1 MAGIQT
7 GVSRTSPHLTTSPRH
22 HCPAPS
28 CVKIAGRSLLW
39 RERLRVFALLIS
51 LCFLRSHT
59 FRLDSIL
66 KVSLSTRDA
75 RYHPYPHGRSHPVQ
89 EPVLLL
95 KIDTEGYELSVLQ
108 GVISLLESRKARV
121 PELLF

>member
-1 MAGIQT
+1 
-7 GVSRTSPHLTTSPRH
+7 
-22 HCPAPS
+22 
-28 CVKIAGRSLLW
+28 LLR
-39 RERLRVFALLIS
+39 RERLRVFAELIS
-51 LCFLRSHT
+51 LCFPRSHT